1 MDNNQEYNDL
11 YLLDYDF
18 YEPYEEPEENEEDIY
33 EDIYYNEQYGS
44 EDYM

>member
-1 MDNNQEYNDL
+1 MGNNQEYND
-11 YLLDYDF
+11 LLDYDF

>member
-1 MDNNQEYNDL
+1 MGNNHEYND
-11 YLLDYDF
+11 LLDYDF